1 MKYLMVMLD
10 EIDDS
15 LDRVSKLL
23 AGIPDGVYRAVGSA
37 VKRVG
42 AARPHRRDMKIVTGE
57 YAISQSEN

>member
-37 VKRVG
+37 
-42 AARPHRRDMKIVTGE
+42 
-57 YAISQSEN
+57 